1 MAQLNITLNQ
11 DEILQL
17 MNGNREGAFKKL
29 LQESLDSVLKAESAD
44 QLHAESYERSDERT
58 GYRNGSR
65 DRVLNTRI
73 GSITLH
79 VPKHR
84 GDVPF
89 RTSIFDTY
97 CRSEAAFV
105 VSMAEMVV
113 NGVSTRKVTNVVE
126 TLCGT
131 SISKSAVSDVC
142 KELDEA
148 VKEFKSRPLTDC
160 YPFVT
165 ADATYF
171 KVREDHKVISKAFMI
186 AYATNSKG
194 FRDIIGFGVYPNES
208 TDTWTDF
215 LSDLRS
221 RGLRDVRMFTSDSHD
236 GIKNAIAHIYPDTPW
251 QRCQFHFRR
260 NIINKMPKKYQ
271 EGIASELNEM
281 FDCDTIESARKKRD
295 SIISDYRDIAESAM
309 SCLDEGFEDSMTV
322 MVLPKNIRKYFRTSN
337 HIERL
342 NKELKRRSNVIGIFP
357 NAASLERLMGSVLME
372 QNDRLQFSRNV
383 FGKSVYQTVEANA
396 EKLRQKAREQQRML
410 LTA

>member
-17 MNGNREGAFKKL
+17 MQCDREGAFLKL
-29 LQESLDSVLKAESAD
+29 LQESLNSVMKAESAE
-44 QLHAESYERSDERT
+44 QLHAGTYERSDDRT

-73 GSITLH
+73 GSFVLT

-89 RTSIFDTY
+89 KTEIFDNY
-97 CRSEAAFV
+97 CRSEAALIA
-105 VSMAEMVV
+105 SMAEMVV
-113 NGVSTRKVTNVVE
+113 NGVSTRKVSNVVE

-131 SISKSAVSDVC
+131 SISKSAVSDLC
-142 KELDEA
+142 KDLDRA
-148 VKEFKSRPLTDC
+148 VEEFRDRPLTDC
-160 YPFVT
+160 YPLVT
-165 ADATYF
+165 VDATYF
-171 KVREDHKVISKAFMI
+171 KVREDHKSISKALMI

-194 FRDIIGFGVYPNES
+194 LRDIIGFGVYPTES
-208 TDTWTDF
+208 SNTWTDF
-215 LSDLRS
+215 LSKLRS
-221 RGLRDVRMFTSDSHD
+221 RGLKDVRMFTSDSHE
-236 GIKNAIAHIYPDTPW
+236 GIKYAIAHIFPDTPW

-260 NIINKMPKKYQ
+260 NIIDKMPKKYQ

-281 FDCDTIESARKKRD
+281 FDCDTVESARKKRD
-295 SIISDYRDIAESAM
+295 SIISEYNDIAESAM

-322 MVLPKNIRKYFRTSN
+322 MALPKEIRKYFRTSN

-342 NKELKRRSNVIGIFP
+342 NKELKRRSSVIGIFP
-357 NAASLERLMGSVLME
+357 NVTSLERLMGSVLLE
-372 QNDRLQFSRNV
+372 RNDMQSTRPV
-383 FGKSVYQTVEANA
+383 FYSSVYQKVEANV
-396 EKLRQKAREQQRML
+396 EKLRLKAKEQQQML